1 MNLIARLHT
10 YEPKNLEQVT
20 QKKSGEG
27 RATKG
32 IDNIQIYSVN
42 VGINYGELLNQKVVI
57 LAKRE
62 PFTKNMLQGALGM
75 RSIFALFNQNFQ
87 ITAKVVSWT

>member
-27 RATKG
+27 RATEG
-32 IDNIQIYSVN
+32 IANIQIYSVN

-62 PFTKNMLQGALGM
+62 PFTKNMLQGALGI
-75 RSIFALFNQNFQ
+75 RSVFALFNQNFQ